1 MMNNSKFY
9 QCSNYFSFLKN
20 PQKYKG
26 SLPLILRSSWEIKF
40 VSSYL
45 DINQNIIE
53 WTSESVIVKYISPI
67 DGKYHRYFVD
77 FSFKAQTNDGS
88 IKEFWIEI
96 KPANQCEPPKE
107 PKKKNRGYVNAVQ
120 TYLINQAK
128 WDTTKQICENYQ
140 KQGKPVE
147 FVVITEKDCPWFVK

>member
-1 MMNNSKFY
+1 MKEQKFL
-9 QCSNYFSFLKN
+9 QIADYFKYLKF
-20 PQKYKG
+20 PEKYKG
-26 SLPLILRSSWEIKF
+26 TRPLTVRSSWEMKF
-40 VSSYL
+40 ISKYL